1 MSTSTS
7 AAATPTDPVR
17 WDDQV
22 CAFEVTG
29 FTEAS
34 AVLRGPGWSSDIRI
48 NPLMPPDVQDLPPGS
63 LLFADP
69 PDHTR
74 LRGLVAPAFTPKAI
88 ATQRPRITAIVDAV
102 MEGLPELSPPIDVL
116 ADIGYPVTLAVIAE
130 LLDVG
135 LEGAQLFA
143 DHTPQLARV
152 LEIDASSD
160 DLMASAVS
168 ATELMIFLT
177 PILVE
182 RQSHPGEDFIS
193 TLLSVPNLDLQEV
206 MATCVLLLAAGH
218 ETTANL
224 VANSTLALLTHPEQ
238 IPHLLTDPHRAIE
251 ELLRLQGAAK
261 RALRTATTDHDL
273 AGQHI
278 RTGQAVVVNIQQA
291 NRDPNRF
298 PNPTTLDLTRTPTGH
313 LAFGAGPHFC
323 LGAALAR
330 LETTEILTQL
340 FTRHPRLALTDQP
353 TRWRDSSTF
362 HALNAL
368 PVELT

>member
-1 MSTSTS
+1 MSISTS
-7 AAATPTDPVR
+7 AAAGPVR
-17 WDDQV
+17 WDDQMGAV
-22 CAFEVTG
+22 EITG
-29 FTEAS
+29 FAEAS
-34 AVLRGPGWSSDIRI
+34 SVLRGVGWSSDIRT

-63 LLFADP
+63 MLFADP

-88 ATQRPRITAIVDAV
+88 GTLRPRITAIVDAV
-102 MEGLPELSPPIDVL
+102 LDGLPELSPPVDVL
-116 ADIGYPVTLAVIAE
+116 ADIGYPVTLAVMAE

-135 LEGAQLFA
+135 PEGAHLFA
-143 DHTPQLARV
+143 DHTPDLVRM
-152 LEIDASSD
+152 LEIDAGSD

-177 PILVE
+177 SILVE
-182 RQSHPGEDFIS
+182 RRSNPGDDFIS
-193 TLLSVPNLDLQEV
+193 TLLKLPGLDLQEV
-206 MATCVLLLAAGH
+206 MSTCVLLLAAGH

-238 IPHLLTDPHRAIE
+238 IPHLLADPPRAVE
-251 ELLRLQGAAK
+251 ELLRLHGAVS

-273 AGQHI
+273 AGQPI
-278 RTGQAVVVNIQQA
+278 RAGQAVVVNIQQA

-298 PNPTTLDLTRTPTGH
+298 PNPTTLDLTRAPAGH

-330 LETTEILTQL
+330 LEATEILTRL
-340 FTRHPRLALTDQP
+340 FTRHPGLALTGQP

-362 HALNAL
+362 HALAEL